1 MRDIFK
7 IFRRFLP
14 GYKKDI
20 VFNVVY
26 NFLGA
31 LFGIFS
37 FVTMIPVLKILFKL
51 QVSEYSFIP
60 VHFSTMSIKELAKA
74 LENNIYAYIT
84 QIIQHNSATRALIY
98 IGLFLIL
105 MVLFKTGFSYLASFY
120 MVNIRNGVVRDIR
133 NKIYNKAILLPIS
146 FFTEERKGDII
157 SRMTGDVIEIEVSVM
172 NSLEML
178 FKNPIIILVSVITM
192 FAMSWKLTLF
202 VFLLFPMA
210 GAIIGRIGKSLKKR
224 SLAGQNKMGEL
235 LSIIEETLSGLRI
248 IKAFNAEKKMEGKFS
263 KETEAYRNIMN
274 RLMRRNF
281 LAHPVSEFLGTVV
294 IVIVMW
300 FGGHLILRNSGK
312 PGDEFLGAAEF
323 LVYLVVFYSIINPTK
338 AFSQALYNI
347 QKGLASMF
355 RIDKVLEAQSN
366 IVEKNNAASINNFN
380 EAIEFKNVHFKY
392 KREYV
397 LKNIDLKI
405 EKGKTIALVG
415 QSGSGKST
423 LVDLIPRF
431 YDVIK
436 GEILLDGINIKEYK
450 LTDLRSLMGIV
461 NQDPILFN
469 DTFFNN
475 IAFSVDTATEEEVI
489 AAATVANAH
498 EFIINT
504 ENSYQTNIGDRGG
517 KLSGGQRQR
526 ISIARAVLK
535 NPPILILDEATSAL
549 DTESER
555 LVQDALTRLMKNRTS
570 IIIAHRLSTIVHA
583 NEICVIIN
591 GEIVERGKHEE
602 LIALN
607 GEYKKYFDMQSFS

>member
-7 IFRRFLP
+7 IFSRFLP

-20 VFNVVY
+20 VLNIVY
-26 NFLGA
+26 NFFGA
-31 LFGIFS
+31 LFGVFS

-51 QVSEYSFIP
+51 QGNIYTHIPIHLSELSL
-60 VHFSTMSIKELAKA
+60 KELIKA
-74 LENNIYAYIT
+74 GENNIYAYIA
-84 QIIQHNSATRALIY
+84 QIIQQHSATRALVY
-98 IGLFLIL
+98 IGLFLVL
-105 MVLFKTGFSYLASFY
+105 MVLFKTGFTYMASYF

-133 NKIYNKAILLPIS
+133 NKIYNKAIFLPIS
-146 FFTEERKGDII
+146 FFSEERKGDIM

-172 NSLEML
+172 NSLEMF
-178 FKNPIIILVSVITM
+178 FKNPIIILVSVVTM
-192 FAMSWKLTLF
+192 FVMSWQLTLF
-202 VFLLFPMA
+202 VFLLFPLA

-224 SLAGQNKMGEL
+224 SLAGQNKMGEI
-235 LSIIEETLSGLRI
+235 LSTIEETLSGLRI
-248 IKAFNAEKKMEGKFS
+248 IKAFNAEKKMESKFS
-263 KETEAYRNIMN
+263 KETESYRRIMN
-274 RLMRRNF
+274 KLMRRNF
-281 LAHPVSEFLGTVV
+281 LAHPVSEFLGTAV

-300 FGGHLILRNSGK
+300 FGGHLILNNTST
-312 PGDEFLGAAEF
+312 LGAEEF

-338 AFSQALYNI
+338 AFSQAMYNI
-347 QKGLASMF
+347 QKGLASMQ
-355 RIDKVLEAQSN
+355 RIDKVLKAKSN
-366 IVEKNNAASINNFN
+366 IVEKNNALSIKKFN
-380 EAIEFKNVHFKY
+380 DTIEFKDVHFKY
-392 KREYV
+392 KKEYV
-397 LKNIDLKI
+397 LKNIDLRI

-431 YDVIK
+431 YDAIM
-436 GEILLDGINIKEYK
+436 GEIHLDGINIKDYK
-450 LTDLRSLMGIV
+450 INDLRGLMGIV

-475 IAFSVDTATEEEVI
+475 IAFSVDVASEEDVI
-489 AAATVANAH
+489 AAAKVANAH

-504 ENSYQTNIGDRGG
+504 ENGYQANIGDRGG

-570 IIIAHRLSTIVHA
+570 VIIAHRLSTIVHA
-583 NEICVIIN
+583 DEICVINN
-591 GEIVERGKHEE
+591 GEIVERGKHEQ

-607 GEYKKYFDMQSFS
+607 GEYKKYFDMQNFG